1 MESIHIYPHSFVKN
15 NNSFIE
21 DFFKNNDFNFINSYN
36 MSDYKA
42 TKNDFQDNYIHIF
55 NVKDISELKEK
66 FIEKIFFLS
75 EKEKDYYI
83 QNIILFN
90 SDFIIIKNRFTTS
103 TIDLSELESITFSD
117 KSEEKENFNRIQI
130 EFKNKN
136 NNRQNLFFTIAQ
148 NFIINDKKVEL
159 TYNSVKLIEYI
170 NFNFF
175 KYLHKFKKSNSQ
187 KKNI

>member
-1 MESIHIYPHSFVKN
+1 MESIHIYPQSFVKN

-83 QNIILFN
+83 QNMILFN

-117 KSEEKENFNRIQI
+117 KSEEKEN
-130 EFKNKN
+130 
-136 NNRQNLFFTIAQ
+136 AQ
-148 NFIINDKKVEL
+148 NFIINDKKVEV